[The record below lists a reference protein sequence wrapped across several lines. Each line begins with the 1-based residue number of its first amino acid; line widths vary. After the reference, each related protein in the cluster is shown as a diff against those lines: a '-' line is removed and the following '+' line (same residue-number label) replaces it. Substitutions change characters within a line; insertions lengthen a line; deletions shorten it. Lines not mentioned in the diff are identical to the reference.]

1 MAPHVI
7 AARELD
13 GDWLLFKSAT
23 AAVAHC
29 GFTRSADYQTIID
42 VCAGRRRKVKTVNG
56 WTFRYATPEEAS
68 FVLYREAGVWTAAQT
83 VAAEASMRAK
93 VQRKATAA
101 EVEEKR
107 KETAA
112 QAALVAQKR
121 EAAVMHTLK
130 SEELT
135 VDAAQSIIPGWSGT
149 SQGNGHCDQFRGSYL
164 LSVEVKSRLEE
175 PRRELRDRGKE
186 ELGLAKWFLDINF
199 ESYKKCPYMD
209 IVSVVVR
216 IGTDAFVFV
225 NDRSIFS
232 SSYDNPA
239 RCTGTSI
246 SDFAMLYGTR
256 RLRCHYLLV

>member
-1 MAPHVI
+1 MVGRPTIVI

-13 GDWLLFKSAT
+13 SDWLLFKSAT
-23 AAVAHC
+23 AAAAHC
-29 GFTRSADYQTIID
+29 GLHRSSDVNTILG
-42 VCAGRRRKVKTVNG
+42 VCAGRISTVKKVNTNG
-56 WTFRYATPEEAS
+56 WTFRYATPEETS
-68 FVLYREAGVWTAAQT
+68 FVSQREAGVWTAAQT

-93 VQRKATAA
+93 VQRKAAGA

-112 QAALVAQKR
+112 QAALVGQKR
-121 EAAVMHTLK
+121 EATLMHTLK

-135 VDAAQSIIPGWSGT
+135 VDAAQSIIPGWSET

-175 PRRELRDRGKE
+175 PRRERNDYGKE

-216 IGTDAFVFV
+216 IGTDAFRR
-225 NDRSIFS
+225 RSELKSTMAI
-232 SSYDNPA
+232 
-239 RCTGTSI
+239 GQGWVGI
-246 SDFAMLYGTR
+246 
-256 RLRCHYLLV
+256 RLVYRELTVEYS